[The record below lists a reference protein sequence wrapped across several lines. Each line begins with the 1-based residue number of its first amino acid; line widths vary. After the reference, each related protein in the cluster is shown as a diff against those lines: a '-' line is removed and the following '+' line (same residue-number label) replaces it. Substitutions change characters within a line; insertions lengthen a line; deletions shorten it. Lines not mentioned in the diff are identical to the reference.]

1 MAHREHR
8 KPLVLASSLVAG
20 GGANDSATE
29 QVPTTPVASLHR
41 NHWLCIQLEIR
52 TYPLFSLLV
61 LYGADEASVIRT
73 TSHPFQLGE
82 RVRSPAMSHRT
93 RASTLGLWRKH
104 SSPVTHWS
112 SHTYVIIDGTGAPAA
127 QRIGLPRSVMPRRSP
142 VFFATRVTPPLGW
155 SAPLHGTMD
164 HSRSSRSAVA
174 AASTGR
180 SSSSSSPSSS
190 SSSGS
195 RSWVVSSAAAA
206 ASSVPSSPSPRSPGT
221 SSSVGALSG
230 FRCCCC
236 CCCCGGVMHAAI
248 RPRSLESELTRDRMP
263 PNLWWWRVTAR
274 ESAFS
279 SFLMSS
285 LRGTSEKAI
294 DHSSCSVRFF
304 RPSNRPFLVPH
315 R

>member
-190 SSSGS
+190 SSSETMTPPTVAKDNNNNNPDDYFHSNPSDAG
-195 RSWVVSSAAAA
+195 RLTNHSSD
-206 ASSVPSSPSPRSPGT
+206 PNTGPD
-221 SSSVGALSG
+221 GALRDILPG
-230 FRCCCC
+230 
-236 CCCCGGVMHAAI
+236 
-248 RPRSLESELTRDRMP
+248 EELTMDYSFHGDPAWYRAIC
-263 PNLWWWRVTAR
+263 AR
-274 ESAFS
+274 Y
-279 SFLMSS
+279 
-285 LRGTSEKAI
+285 G
-294 DHSSCSVRFF
+294 VRTEAQIAADA
-304 RPSNRPFLVPH
+304 V
-315 R
+315 